1 MNLTNKYKK
10 IFFTYISLLLIVQ
23 IILLNSIAFGQTLE
37 NTITS
42 TSFENN
48 SLIVNTT
55 GKITYSESRLK
66 DPDRLVVDI
75 LNCSIGTNN
84 IQKDF
89 KSSSDENISIA
100 QISKDH
106 VRILFFGKASINR
119 KSFLTNNERTLIVR
133 IARIEVG
140 TEEKPEETQI
150 PEEKDL
156 PGKIREVSVEHENN
170 ETEITISATKSIKHN
185 TYLLKNPDRFA
196 IDLLNIAPPDKPLPK
211 FNSTPFIYGL
221 RVGRAANG
229 IDATRVVIDLSK
241 PELDCSV
248 NSTLIGNKLKI
259 KLKLNKQK
267 EEVVKKSGI
276 KVVIDPGHG
285 GYDTGAQYGGYDE
298 KDITLVI
305 SQKLQKSLEEKG
317 IKAYLTRNE
326 DSFLSLAERVDITNS
341 IRPHVFISIH
351 ANAMKTSRTIRG
363 VETYYWTRQSQKLAF
378 HVHKSILNNINLPD
392 HFIRKAKFFVIK
404 YTSSPAVLAELAF
417 LSNHEDRALLTS
429 SATQDKYTKALTEA
443 ILKFLDIDTKGQKS
457 EVKDQKSESNSQKA
471 EQKKEPEKPKSKE
484 AIKKEEE
491 KRKRIKL

>member
-1 MNLTNKYKK
+1 MNKK
-10 IFFTYISLLLIVQ
+10 TLSILILILLIFQNVFFNSLVYGQ
-23 IILLNSIAFGQTLE
+23 IIESE

-48 SLIVNTT
+48 SLVINAS

-75 LNCSIGTNN
+75 SNCSLGTNN
-84 IQKDF
+84 IQKSF
-89 KSSSDENISIA
+89 KSNLDENITIA
-100 QISKDH
+100 QISKDQIR
-106 VRILFFGKASINR
+106 VLFFGKASINR
-119 KSFLTNNERTLIVR
+119 KSFLTNNERTLIIK
-133 IARIEVG
+133 IARIEIG
-140 TEEKPEETQI
+140 TEENKTEENQNKDL
-150 PEEKDL
+150 EEKDL
-156 PGKIREVSVEHENN
+156 PGKIRDVIVEHDNN

-211 FNSTPFIYGL
+211 FNSTPFLYGL

-229 IDATRVVIDLSK
+229 IDATRIVIDLSK
-241 PELDCSV
+241 PDLDCSV

-305 SQKLQKSLEEKG
+305 SKKLQKSLEEKG

-363 VETYYWTRQSQKLAF
+363 VETYYWTNQSQKLAF
-378 HVHKSILNNINLPD
+378 HVHKSILSNINIPD

-404 YTSSPAVLAELAF
+404 YTSSPAILAELAF

-429 SATQDKYTKALTEA
+429 SSTQDKYTKALTDA
-443 ILKFLDIDTKGQKS
+443 ILKFLDIDTK
-457 EVKDQKSESNSQKA
+457 VNKA
-471 EQKKEPEKPKSKE
+471 ETPEQKKEPVKN
-484 AIKKEEE
+484 KEEE
-491 KRKRIKL
+491 KRKRIKT

>member
-1 MNLTNKYKK
+1 MKTHKQNFSIL
-10 IFFTYISLLLIVQ
+10 FSLLLVFQ
-23 IILLNSIAFGQTLE
+23 MFFLNSFSAFAQTSE
-37 NTITS
+37 NTIIS
-42 TSFENN
+42 ASFENN
-48 SLIVNTT
+48 SLNINAT

-66 DPDRLVVDI
+66 DPDRFVVDI
-75 LNCSIGTNN
+75 LNCSLGTSN

-89 KSSSDENISIA
+89 KSSLDENISIA
-100 QISKDH
+100 QISKDQ

-119 KSFLTNNERTLIVR
+119 KSFLTNNERTLIIR
-133 IARIEVG
+133 IARIEAA
-140 TEEKPEETQI
+140 TEETKSEESQSDA
-150 PEEKDL
+150 EKDL
-156 PGKIREVSVEHENN
+156 PGKIREVSVEHNNN
-170 ETEITISATKSIKHN
+170 ETEITVSATKSIKHN

-196 IDLLNIAPPDKPLPK
+196 VDLLNISPPDKPLPK

-229 IDATRVVIDLSK
+229 VDATRIVIDLSK

-248 NSTLIGNKLKI
+248 NSTLIGNKLKVKI
-259 KLKLNKQK
+259 KPNKQK
-267 EEVVKKSGI
+267 EEIVKKSGI

-298 KDITLVI
+298 KDITLII
-305 SQKLQKSLEEKG
+305 SQKLKQSLEEKG
-317 IKAYLTRNE
+317 IKAYLTRDE

-351 ANAMKTSRTIRG
+351 ANAMKTSRAIRG

-378 HVHKSILNNINLPD
+378 HVHKSILNNINIPD

-429 SATQDKYTKALTEA
+429 SSTQDKYVKALTES
-443 ILKFLDIDTKGQKS
+443 ILKFLDIDTKVIKT
-457 EVKDQKSESNSQKA
+457 SQKV
-471 EQKKEPEKPKSKE
+471 EQKKEPEKPKE
-484 AIKKEEE
+484 TKKEE
-491 KRKRIKL
+491 RKRIKL

>member
-1 MNLTNKYKK
+1 MNLTNKHKK
-10 IFFTYISLLLIVQ
+10 TFFANISLFLIVQ
-23 IILLNSIAFGQTLE
+23 IIFFNTLAFGQTLE
-37 NTITS
+37 NTIIS
-42 TSFENN
+42 SSFENN
-48 SLIVNTT
+48 SLIINTT
-55 GKITYSESRLK
+55 GKITYTESRLK
-66 DPDRLVVDI
+66 DPDRLVVDL
-75 LNCSIGTNN
+75 LNCSLGTNN

-89 KSSSDENISIA
+89 KSSLDENISIA

-133 IARIEVG
+133 IARIEIG
-140 TEEKPEETQI
+140 ADDKAEESQAQPT
-150 PEEKDL
+150 EEKDL
-156 PGKIREVSVEHENN
+156 PGKIREVAVEHENN
-170 ETEITISATKSIKHN
+170 ETEITVSATKSIKHN

-229 IDATRVVIDLSK
+229 IEATRIVIDLSK

-285 GYDTGAQYGGYDE
+285 GYDTGAQYGGYNE
-298 KDITLVI
+298 KDITLTI
-305 SQKLQKSLEEKG
+305 SQKLKKSLEEKG
-317 IKAYLTRNE
+317 IRAYLTRDD

-378 HVHKSILNNINLPD
+378 HVHKSILSNINLPD

-404 YTSSPAVLAELAF
+404 YTSSPAILAELAF
-417 LSNHEDRALLTS
+417 LSNHDDRALLTS
-429 SATQDKYTKALTEA
+429 SSSQDKYTKALTDA
-443 ILKFLDIDTKGQKS
+443 ILKFLDIDTKTPKI
-457 EVKDQKSESNSQKA
+457 
-471 EQKKEPEKPKSKE
+471 EQKKEPEKPKPKE
-484 AIKKEEE
+484 VIKKEEE
-491 KRKRIKL
+491 EKRRRIKI